1 MLMLYRKAQ
10 EVIEHWI
17 HKGNDALLVQG
28 ARQTGKTFLIRDILS
43 SWGDYVEF
51 NFIESPQLVTLFKT
65 ASSAEDLLRRF
76 SAASG
81 RPLNA
86 GKTIIFLDEVQECED
101 VVTWIKFLVE
111 EGSYR
116 YILSGSLLGIEL
128 KDIRSAPVGSMQI
141 VDMFPMD
148 LEEFFIA
155 IGIRQDT
162 LDLIR
167 KHYSDRSSIDTY
179 IHQRLLDAYYLYL
192 ITGGMPEAVQTYVD
206 SNDLS
211 RVAEVHEKITRLY
224 KLDFVKYEEK
234 NKLKLREIYDAIP
247 GELEEKN
254 KRFFINHIDGK
265 TGYDKVRDDFLWLK
279 SAGVALPVYNVTELM
294 NPLAVSE
301 KRNLFKLFLSDVG
314 LLTNRYPA
322 SVRFQLLNKE
332 RGIKN
337 GGLFE
342 NAVAQ
347 ELYAKGFHVY
357 YYNSKR
363 QGELDFVIE
372 LNGNVLPIEVKSG
385 KDYKRHQALNNVINT
400 ESNRIPEAIVF
411 HDGNV
416 EHEGKILYLP
426 IYMMMCI
433 RDDMPESMIYKLD
446 LEGI

>member
-1 MLMLYRKAQ
+1 MEKKEKLGFKYSCAMPLMETVRKLSYEKKVELCKEFHRMVNEEYSSERGMFIDRFE
-10 EVIEHWI
+10 EVYH
-17 HKGNDALLVQG
+17 
-28 ARQTGKTFLIRDILS
+28 LIDFDDIY
-43 SWGDYVEF
+43 GDRFVKYKEF
-51 NFIESPQLVTLFKT
+51 PFI
-65 ASSAEDLLRRF
+65 
-76 SAASG
+76 
-81 RPLNA
+81 
-86 GKTIIFLDEVQECED
+86 
-101 VVTWIKFLVE
+101 
-111 EGSYR
+111 
-116 YILSGSLLGIEL
+116 GIEL

-224 KLDFVKYEEK
+224 RLDFAKYEEK

-279 SAGVALPVYNVTELM
+279 SAGVALPVYNVTEPM
-294 NPLAVSE
+294 IPLAVSE

-400 ESNRIPEAIVF
+400 AFIVVFSCYYCLEYALGRISRAFCPSQPCL
-411 HDGNV
+411 N
-416 EHEGKILYLP
+416 
-426 IYMMMCI
+426 
-433 RDDMPESMIYKLD
+433 KL
-446 LEGI
+446 

>member
-28 ARQTGKTFLIRDILS
+28 ARQTGKTFLIRNILS

-301 KRNLFKLFLSDVG
+301 KRNLFKLF
-314 LLTNRYPA
+314 R
-322 SVRFQLLNKE
+322 
-332 RGIKN
+332 
-337 GGLFE
+337 LFE

>member
-1 MLMLYRKAQ
+1 MP
-10 EVIEHWI
+10 
-17 HKGNDALLVQG
+17 G
-28 ARQTGKTFLIRDILS
+28 
-43 SWGDYVEF
+43 
-51 NFIESPQLVTLFKT
+51 
-65 ASSAEDLLRRF
+65 RR
-76 SAASG
+76 
-81 RPLNA
+81 
-86 GKTIIFLDEVQECED
+86 
-101 VVTWIKFLVE
+101 
-111 EGSYR
+111 
-116 YILSGSLLGIEL
+116 LGIEL